1 MAAVTSC
8 ENIYRCSAEN
18 QSTNVPDVELPVKPD
33 LNILALSCCMLNLKK
48 RKKKKRMT
56 GSIFPNVG
64 SSGLPCSLVYWHIS
78 QW

>member
-48 RKKKKRMT
+48 KKKKKKE
-56 GSIFPNVG
+56 
-64 SSGLPCSLVYWHIS
+64 
-78 QW
+78 